1 MNPINQQRWKRF
13 SKNKMAMISLKV
25 FTLLTLISLCS
36 ELFFNDKALVVYYKG
51 EFHFPFIQNAIPAKT
66 FGLETQS
73 EANYL
78 DLQKQF
84 RQTPE
89 EGNWLMMP
97 FIPYHYRS
105 VSKVDS
111 TPIDLELKNKE
122 DFYNTQIEQLQ
133 QNLEANKHQI
143 YELKLTRNH
152 ALGKIDSQK
161 YHPLP
166 PTLATKHFLGTDS
179 TGRDIL
185 AQLSY
190 GYRIAITFALIL
202 LLINYFIGIAIGCAM
217 GYLGSWYDLLMQ
229 RIIEVLSNIPFLYII
244 IIIASILR
252 SNGFTMGFWAL
263 VGIYVSLGW
272 MGMTWYMRT
281 ATLKEKA
288 REYVLAARAAGA
300 SNTRIVFTHILPN
313 VVSLLVT
320 FAPFSISG
328 AIVGLTS
335 LDFLGYGLPKDYPS
349 WGSLIKLGTDNIQ
362 SPWII
367 TSIVFAMVLILFLI
381 NAVGEGIRQAFDP
394 KKISHF
400 E

>member
-1 MNPINQQRWKRF
+1 MNPINQQRWQRF
-13 SKNKMAMISLKV
+13 SKNKMAMLSLKIFLALTIISL
-25 FTLLTLISLCS
+25 LS
-36 ELFFNDKALVVYYKG
+36 EVFFNDKALVVYYKG
-51 EFHFPFIQNAIPAKT
+51 EMHFPFIQNAIPAKT
-66 FGLETQS
+66 FGLENES

-78 DLQKQF
+78 ELQKTF
-84 RQTPE
+84 RKKPE
-89 EGNWLMMP
+89 DGNWLMMP

-105 VSKVDS
+105 ITKID
-111 TPIDLELKNKE
+111 TEPIDLQLKKTE
-122 DFYNTQIEQLQ
+122 DFYSKQIKELQ
-133 QNLEANKHQI
+133 IDPNANKEKI
-143 YELKLTRNH
+143 YQLKLTRNQ
-152 ALGKIDSQK
+152 ALGKLDSQK

-166 PTLATKHFLGTDS
+166 PSLARKHFLGTDS

-190 GYRIAITFALIL
+190 GYRIAIAFAIIL
-202 LLINYFIGIAIGCAM
+202 LIINYIIGIAIGCAM

-229 RIIEVLSNIPFLYII
+229 RVIEVLSNIPFLYII
-244 IIIASILR
+244 IIIAAILR
-252 SNGFTMGFWAL
+252 SHGFTMGFWAL

-281 ATLKEKA
+281 ATLKEKS

-300 SNTRIVFTHILPN
+300 SDTRIVFKHILPN

-328 AIVGLTS
+328 SIIGLTS

-362 SPWII
+362 APWII
-367 TSIVFAMVLILFLI
+367 TSIVCAMVLVLFLI

>member
-1 MNPINQQRWKRF
+1 MNPINQQRWQRF
-13 SKNKMAMISLKV
+13 TKNKMAILSLKIFLALSIISL
-25 FTLLTLISLCS
+25 LS
-36 ELFFNDKALVVYYKG
+36 EVFFNDKALIVYYKG

-66 FGLETQS
+66 FGLEKES
-73 EANYL
+73 EANYR

-84 RQTPE
+84 RSTPE

-97 FIPYHYRS
+97 FIPYHYRTIT
-105 VSKVDS
+105 K
-111 TPIDLELKNKE
+111 IDTSSIDTELQATEVFYQDQIEKLQLAPSINKE
-122 DFYNTQIEQLQ
+122 
-133 QNLEANKHQI
+133 KI
-143 YELKLTRNH
+143 YQLKLTRNK
-152 ALGKIDSQK
+152 ALGEIDSKK

-166 PTLATKHFLGTDS
+166 PNFSSKHFLGTDN

-190 GYRIAITFALIL
+190 GYRIAIAFAIIL
-202 LLINYFIGIAIGCAM
+202 LIINYIIGIAVGCAM

-229 RIIEVLSNIPFLYII
+229 RLIEVLSNIPFLYII
-244 IIIASILR
+244 IIIAAILR
-252 SNGFTMGFWAL
+252 SHNFTMGFWAL
-263 VGIYVSLGW
+263 VGIYASLGW

-281 ATLKEKA
+281 ATMKEKS

-300 SNTRIVFTHILPN
+300 SDTRIVFKHILPN

-328 AIVGLTS
+328 SIIGLTS

-367 TSIVFAMVLILFLI
+367 TSIVCALVIVLFLI

>member
-1 MNPINQQRWKRF
+1 MNPINQQRWQRF
-13 SKNKMAMISLKV
+13 SKNKMAMLSLKIFLALTMISL
-25 FTLLTLISLCS
+25 LS
-36 ELFFNDKALVVYYKG
+36 EVFFNDKALVVYYKG
-51 EFHFPFIQNAIPAKT
+51 EMHFPFIQNAIPAKT
-66 FGLETQS
+66 FGLENES

-78 DLQKQF
+78 ELQKAF
-84 RQTPE
+84 RKKPE
-89 EGNWLMMP
+89 DGNWLMMP

-105 VSKVDS
+105 ITKID
-111 TPIDLELKNKE
+111 TEPIDLQLKKTE
-122 DFYNTQIEQLQ
+122 DFYSKQIKELQ
-133 QNLEANKHQI
+133 IDPVTNKEKI
-143 YELKLTRNH
+143 YQFKLTRNQ
-152 ALGKIDSQK
+152 ALGKLDSQK

-166 PTLATKHFLGTDS
+166 PSLTTKHFLGTDS

-190 GYRIAITFALIL
+190 GYRIAIAFAIIL
-202 LLINYFIGIAIGCAM
+202 LIINYIIGIAIGCAM

-229 RIIEVLSNIPFLYII
+229 RVIEVLSNIPFLYII
-244 IIIASILR
+244 IIIAAILR
-252 SNGFTMGFWAL
+252 SHGFTMGFWAL

-281 ATLKEKA
+281 ATLKEKS

-300 SNTRIVFTHILPN
+300 SDTRIVFKHILPN

-328 AIVGLTS
+328 SIIGLTS

-362 SPWII
+362 APWII
-367 TSIVFAMVLILFLI
+367 TSIVCAMVLVLFLI